1 MRSGEALYW
10 VAFNQAP
17 GIGPK
22 RFYKLL
28 RHFGEARRAWEADG
42 RELARELGEKIT
54 ADFLAFRRYHSL
66 EEEAKRIEQA
76 GCNLVLA
83 TDRIYPS
90 LLKKI
95 TDPPPVLY
103 YLGEFRPEDQ
113 MAVAVVGS
121 RRATPG
127 GLATAV
133 ELAAALASQGIT
145 VVSGMARGIDSAAH
159 RGALRV
165 HGGRT
170 IAVLGSGIDR
180 IYPPENKEL
189 MKEIAAHGVVCSE
202 FPLGTRPLPGNFP
215 ARNRVISGLSLGV
228 TIVEAAEDSG
238 SLITAEFALE
248 QSREVFA
255 VPGAIDRQGSKGPH
269 RLIKQG
275 AKLVEDIKDI
285 LEGLNLPFISADELV
300 TETAAVEKL
309 SPVEQKILKLLA
321 DGERHIDLLI
331 RDSGLPVSQ
340 VNSAL
345 ALMELKELVFQT
357 AAKTFRRKL

>member
-1 MRSGEALYW
+1 MRSKEALFW
-10 VAFNQAP
+10 VAFNRAP

-28 RHFGEARRAWEADG
+28 SHFGAARRAWEANEQ
-42 RELARELGEKIT
+42 ELAGVLGKKLAAEL
-54 ADFLAFRRYHSL
+54 LAFRQRYSL
-66 EEEAKRIEQA
+66 EEEAERIEQA
-76 GCNLVLA
+76 GCGLLLA
-83 TDRIYPS
+83 TDRAYPP

-113 MAVAVVGS
+113 MAVAVVGA

-127 GLATAV
+127 GLATAA
-133 ELAAALASQGIT
+133 ELAAALAQQGIT

-159 RGALRV
+159 RGALQV

-180 IYPPENKEL
+180 VYPPENKEL
-189 MKEIAAHGVVCSE
+189 MQEIATSGVVCTE
-202 FPLGTRPLPGNFP
+202 FPPGTRPLPGNFP

-228 TIVEAAEDSG
+228 TVVEAAQDSG

-248 QSREVFA
+248 QGREVFA
-255 VPGAIDRQGSKGPH
+255 VPGAIDRQGSRGPH
-269 RLIKQG
+269 RLIKEG
-275 AKLVEDIKDI
+275 AKLVEEVNDI
-285 LEGLNLPFISADELV
+285 LEGLNLPFISPDELV
-300 TETAAVEKL
+300 TETATGEEL
-309 SPVEQKILKLLA
+309 SPVEQKILQLLA
-321 DGERHIDLLI
+321 EGEKHIDLLI
-331 RDSGLPVSQ
+331 RDSGLPVST

-345 ALMELKELVFQT
+345 ALMELKGLVLQA
-357 AAKTFRRKL
+357 AAKTYRRKR